1 MEKERMRAPK
11 NIFVQGPI
19 TPQRIAE
26 SIANH
31 QSKLSIG
38 AHDIFLG
45 QVRADVIDG
54 KTVAAIDYS
63 AYQDMA
69 LKECHKIREA
79 AFEKYNLN
87 CMHIY
92 HSLGK
97 VEAGQ
102 LCLFVFTSSP
112 RRHDAMQATQYIV
125 EEIKSKLPIFG
136 KEMFDDTTH
145 QWKINT
151 K

>member
-1 MEKERMRAPK
+1 MEKEKMRAPK

>member
-45 QVRADVIDG
+45 QVRADIIDG

>member
-1 MEKERMRAPK
+1 MEKEKNRTPK
-11 NIFVQGPI
+11 DIFVEGPI
-19 TPQRIAE
+19 SPQKIAD
-26 SIANH
+26 SIAKH

-45 QVRADVIDG
+45 QVRADVMED
-54 KTVAAIDYS
+54 KTVAAIEYS
-63 AYQDMA
+63 AYKEMA
-69 LKECHKIREA
+69 LKECHKIREE
-79 AFEKYNLN
+79 AFKKYNLT

-97 VEAGQ
+97 VEAGK

-112 RRHDAMQATQYIV
+112 RRKDTIAATNFLV

-136 KEMFDDTTH
+136 KELFTDSTH
-145 QWKINT
+145 QWKVNT
-151 K
+151 